1 MKNKLLV
8 LLVTIL
14 VSCQTITVK
23 DTSYSTSNS
32 ITELATIGQS
42 SKKINQSLVFKTIS
56 FPHFEE
62 KIKLHVDVVP
72 FSKTANK
79 AYINKFKFNQNLT
92 QINYVDSLA
101 VKPEMVMITIAD
113 KTTLIAELNSQEN
126 KSIKEY
132 LKNNPKT
139 SIVNSV
145 LVVSSKQEIDKFKQA
160 DTFYLVQSTTAK
172 YGVALYKNG
181 KKTEVIDLHGY
192 SVIGYELYNFCWSD
206 NERGVWSIGEVVKNN
221 SCSGKLEKKI
231 TEKKKQKNL
240 YKM

>member
-8 LLVTIL
+8 LLLTVL

-23 DTSYSTSNS
+23 DTSYNTSNS
-32 ITELATIGQS
+32 IIELATIGQS
-42 SKKINQSLVFKTIS
+42 SKKINQKLVFKTIS
-56 FPHFEE
+56 FPYFEE

-79 AYINKFKFNQNLT
+79 AYKSKFKFNQNLT
-92 QINYVDSLA
+92 QINYVDSLS

-113 KTTLIAELNSQEN
+113 KTTLIEELNDEKN
-126 KSIKEY
+126 KSINEY

-145 LVVSSKQEIDKFKQA
+145 LVISSKQDIDKFKQA

-181 KKTEVIDLHGY
+181 KKTEVIDLQDY
-192 SVIGYELYNFCWSD
+192 SIVGYELYNFCWRV
-206 NERGVWSIGEVVKNN
+206 NERGIWFIGDIVKGN

-240 YKM
+240 FKM